1 MRLTGERNYAL
12 ISVVLGKDISEASV
26 NRIFDLAD
34 GNLINDNREEK
45 SDVNGSYWVFRL
57 AAYGFLAIISLI
69 TVLNIMNSISMGVSA
84 RIKQYGAMRAV
95 GMESRQVTK
104 MIAAEAITYAAQRCD
119 CGYCTRLDA
128 PSPDLCKNHYQ
139 PFWGNMENPS
149 YVNCYDCPVDFGFLH
164 PCRSCPGKT
173 NSQYA
178 NYCNY

>member
-1 MRLTGERNYAL
+1 M
-12 ISVVLGKDISEASV
+12 GKDISEASV

-104 MIAAEAITYAAQRCD
+104 MIAAEAITYAASGAIVGIVLGLMLHHLIYVKIIISHFGGTWKIPATSIAMIVLLISVSCI
-119 CGYCTRLDA
+119 LAVHA
-128 PSPDLCKNHYQ
+128 PAKRIR
-139 PFWGNMENPS
+139 NMPITATINE
-149 YVNCYDCPVDFGFLH
+149 L
-164 PCRSCPGKT
+164 
-173 NSQYA
+173 
-178 NYCNY
+178 

>member
-84 RIKQYGAMRAV
+84 RIKSIRCNACGWYGKST
-95 GMESRQVTK
+95 GNKNDCSRGN
-104 MIAAEAITYAAQRCD
+104 YLCCQRCD